1 MVGYKHTLLCA
12 ILLMMVTG
20 VAIAQNNTNSPYTR
34 YGYGD
39 LSDQS
44 FGNSKAMG
52 GIAFGLRDGAQ
63 INPLNPASYTAIDS
77 LTFLFEGGV
86 SLQNMNISGGGQKL
100 NAKNSS
106 FDYLA
111 MQFRLHPRIAMSIGL
126 LPFSNIGYSVSDLND
141 GKDLNTY
148 KSFSGDGGLHQL
160 YAGLGVK
167 VLKNLSAG
175 VNVSYLWGDIDRTR
189 TVLYPEYSNA
199 YYYQQTTGASISNYK
214 VDLGAQY
221 TLNINKKHAV
231 TIGAVYSPKHNLTDN
246 YSIVTQ
252 TLFNDGNSTRII
264 SSTTLDPNAKLEL
277 PNAFGV
283 GFTYKFDN
291 RLTVG
296 ADYSLQQWSKAKQE
310 IGGDGVAKDQQEEFN
325 ETYAFSDRHKISVG
339 AEYIPNLIGRS
350 YFSHIKY
357 RVGGY
362 YTTPYY
368 KIDGKRASREYGV
381 TAGFGLPVPRS
392 RSILS
397 ISGQFV
403 RVKGLETNMV
413 NENIF
418 RVSIGL
424 TFNERWFFKR
434 RVE

>member
-1 MVGYKHTLLCA
+1 MVGFKHTIWAL
-12 ILLMMVTG
+12 LLMMVTG
-20 VAIAQNNTNSPYTR
+20 TAIAQNNTNSPYTR

-86 SLQNMNISGGGQKL
+86 SLQNMNISGSGVKL

-126 LPFSNIGYSVSDLND
+126 LPFSNVGYSVSDSKVDN
-141 GKDLNTY
+141 GVSQTR
-148 KSFSGDGGLHQL
+148 SFTGDGGLHQL
-160 YAGLGVK
+160 YGGIGVK
-167 VLKNLSAG
+167 VLKNLSLG
-175 VNVSYLWGDIDRTR
+175 VNASYFWGDITRTR
-189 TVLYPEYSNA
+189 TIIYPATSESYS
-199 YYYQQTTGASISNYK
+199 YIQQMGVSISDYK
-214 VDLGAQY
+214 LDFGTQY
-221 TLNINKKHAV
+221 TLDFNKKHSM
-231 TIGAVYSPKHNLTDN
+231 TIGAVFSPKHKLNNDYT
-246 YSIVTQ
+246 VTTQ
-252 TLFNDGNSTRII
+252 V
-264 SSTTLDPNAKLEL
+264 STTNSNNLDATLEL
-277 PNAFGV
+277 PNTFGV
-283 GFTYKFDN
+283 GFTYNYDK

-296 ADYSLQQWSKAKQE
+296 ADYSLQQWSKTKF
-310 IGGDGVAKDQQEEFN
+310 GVNTSDDAVREDFN
-325 ETYAFSDRHKISVG
+325 ETYTYCNRHKVSVG
-339 AEYIPNLIGRS
+339 AEYIPNLMGRS
-350 YFSHIKY
+350 YLSHIKY
-357 RVGGY
+357 RLGAY

-368 KIDGKRASREYGV
+368 KIDGKKASREYGV

>member
-1 MVGYKHTLLCA
+1 MVGFKHTIWAL
-12 ILLMMVTG
+12 LLMMVTG
-20 VAIAQNNTNSPYTR
+20 TAIAQNNTNSPYTR

-63 INPLNPASYTAIDS
+63 INPTNPASYTAIDS

-86 SLQNMNISGGGQKL
+86 SLQNMNISGGGLKL
-100 NAKNSS
+100 NAKNAS

-111 MQFRLHPRIAMSIGL
+111 MQFRLAPWMAMSVGL
-126 LPFSNIGYSVSDLND
+126 LPYSNVGYTVSDSQTTDNGLA
-141 GKDLNTY
+141 Y
-148 KSFSGDGGLHQL
+148 SRSFTGDGGLHQM
-160 YAGLGVK
+160 YVGAGVK
-167 VLKNLSAG
+167 VLKNLSVG
-175 VNVSYLWGDIDRTR
+175 VNASYFWGDITRTR
-189 TVLYPEYSNA
+189 GMFYPGTSSYDS
-199 YYYQQTTGASISNYK
+199 YQRKMVTSISDYK
-214 VDLGAQY
+214 LDFGAQY
-221 TLNINKKHAV
+221 TQALTKKSSL
-231 TIGAVYSPKHNLTDN
+231 TIGAVYSPKHKLNNDYT
-246 YSIVTQ
+246 SIVIMGANTNYG
-252 TLFNDGNSTRII
+252 TEYK
-264 SSTTLDPNAKLEL
+264 NAQDATFEL
-277 PNAFGV
+277 PNTFGV
-283 GFTYKFDN
+283 GFTYNYDK

-296 ADYSLQQWSKAKQE
+296 AD
-310 IGGDGVAKDQQEEFN
+310 
-325 ETYAFSDRHKISVG
+325 TKISVG

-350 YFSHIKY
+350 YFAHIKY
-357 RVGGY
+357 RLGAY

-368 KIDGKRASREYGV
+368 KIDGKKASREYGV

>member
-1 MVGYKHTLLCA
+1 MVGFKQTLCA
-12 ILLMMVTG
+12 LLLTTFAG
-20 VAIAQNNTNSPYTR
+20 VAVAQNNTNSPYTR

-86 SLQNMNISGGGQKL
+86 SLQNMNISGSGVKL

-126 LPFSNIGYSVSDLND
+126 LPFSNVGYSVSDSKVDN
-141 GKDLNTY
+141 GVSQTR
-148 KSFSGDGGLHQL
+148 SFTGDGGLHQL
-160 YAGLGVK
+160 YGGIGVK
-167 VLKNLSAG
+167 VLKNLSLG
-175 VNVSYLWGDIDRTR
+175 VNASYFWGDITRTR
-189 TVLYPEYSNA
+189 TIIYPATSESYS
-199 YYYQQTTGASISNYK
+199 YIQQMGVSISDYK
-214 VDLGAQY
+214 LDFGTQY
-221 TLNINKKHAV
+221 TLDFNKKHSM
-231 TIGAVYSPKHNLTDN
+231 TIGAVFSPKHKLNNDYT
-246 YSIVTQ
+246 VTTQ
-252 TLFNDGNSTRII
+252 V
-264 SSTTLDPNAKLEL
+264 STTNSNNLDATLEL
-277 PNAFGV
+277 PNTFGV
-283 GFTYKFDN
+283 GFTYNYDK

-296 ADYSLQQWSKAKQE
+296 ADYSLQQWSKTKF
-310 IGGDGVAKDQQEEFN
+310 GVNTSDDAVREDFN
-325 ETYAFSDRHKISVG
+325 ETYTYCNRHKVSVG
-339 AEYIPNLIGRS
+339 AEYIPNLMGRS
-350 YFSHIKY
+350 YLSHIKY
-357 RVGGY
+357 RLGAY

-368 KIDGKRASREYGV
+368 KIGGKEATREYGV

-403 RVKGLETNMV
+403 RISGQESAFV

>member
-1 MVGYKHTLLCA
+1 MVGFKHTLCA
-12 ILLMMVTG
+12 LLLTMVTG

-86 SLQNMNISGGGQKL
+86 SLQNMNISGSGVKL

-126 LPFSNIGYSVSDLND
+126 LPFSNVGYSVSDSKVDN
-141 GKDLNTY
+141 GVSQTR
-148 KSFSGDGGLHQL
+148 SFTGDGGLHQL
-160 YAGLGVK
+160 YGGIGVK
-167 VLKNLSAG
+167 VLKNLSLG
-175 VNVSYLWGDIDRTR
+175 VNASYFWGDITRTR
-189 TVLYPEYSNA
+189 TIIYPATSESYS
-199 YYYQQTTGASISNYK
+199 YIQQMGVSISDYK
-214 VDLGAQY
+214 LDFGTQY
-221 TLNINKKHAV
+221 TLDFNKKHSM
-231 TIGAVYSPKHNLTDN
+231 TIGAVFSPKHKLNNDYT
-246 YSIVTQ
+246 VTTQ
-252 TLFNDGNSTRII
+252 V
-264 SSTTLDPNAKLEL
+264 STTNSNNLDATLEL
-277 PNAFGV
+277 PNTFGV
-283 GFTYKFDN
+283 GFTYNYDK

-296 ADYSLQQWSKAKQE
+296 ADYSLQQWSKTKF
-310 IGGDGVAKDQQEEFN
+310 GVNTSDDAVREDFN
-325 ETYAFSDRHKISVG
+325 ETYTYCNRHKVSVG
-339 AEYIPNLIGRS
+339 AEYIPNLMGRS
-350 YFSHIKY
+350 YLSHIKY
-357 RVGGY
+357 RLGAY

-368 KIDGKRASREYGV
+368 KIGGKEATREYGV

-403 RVKGLETNMV
+403 RISGQESAFV

>member
-1 MVGYKHTLLCA
+1 MVGFKHTIWAL
-12 ILLMMVTG
+12 LLMMVTG
-20 VAIAQNNTNSPYTR
+20 MAIAQNNTNSPYTR

-86 SLQNMNISGGGQKL
+86 SLQNMNISGSGVKL

-126 LPFSNIGYSVSDLND
+126 LPFSNVGYSVSDSKVDN
-141 GKDLNTY
+141 GVSQTR
-148 KSFSGDGGLHQL
+148 SFTGDGGLHQL
-160 YAGLGVK
+160 YGGIGVK
-167 VLKNLSAG
+167 VLKNLSLG
-175 VNVSYLWGDIDRTR
+175 VNASYFWGDITRTR
-189 TVLYPEYSNA
+189 TIIYPATSESYS
-199 YYYQQTTGASISNYK
+199 YIQQMGVSISDYK
-214 VDLGAQY
+214 LDFGTQY
-221 TLNINKKHAV
+221 TLDFNKKHSM
-231 TIGAVYSPKHNLTDN
+231 TIGAVFSPKHKLNNDYT
-246 YSIVTQ
+246 VTTQ
-252 TLFNDGNSTRII
+252 V
-264 SSTTLDPNAKLEL
+264 STTNSNNLDATLEL
-277 PNAFGV
+277 PNTFGV
-283 GFTYKFDN
+283 GFTYNYDK

-296 ADYSLQQWSKAKQE
+296 ADYSLQQWSKTKF
-310 IGGDGVAKDQQEEFN
+310 GVNTSDDAVREDFN
-325 ETYAFSDRHKISVG
+325 ETYTYCNRHKVSVG
-339 AEYIPNLIGRS
+339 AEYIPNLMGRS
-350 YFSHIKY
+350 YLSHIKY
-357 RVGGY
+357 RLGAY

-368 KIDGKRASREYGV
+368 KIGGKEATREYGV

-403 RVKGLETNMV
+403 RISGQESAFV

>member
-1 MVGYKHTLLCA
+1 MVGFKHTLCA
-12 ILLMMVTG
+12 LLLTMVTG
-20 VAIAQNNTNSPYTR
+20 MAIAQNNTNSPYTR

-77 LTFLFEGGV
+77 LTFIFEGGV
-86 SLQNMNISGGGQKL
+86 SLQNMNISGGGVKL

-111 MQFRLHPRIAMSIGL
+111 MQFRLHPRVAMSIGL
-126 LPFSNIGYSVSDLND
+126 LPFSNVGYSVSESNEA
-141 GKDLNTY
+141 TETSPY
-148 KSFSGDGGLHQL
+148 STKSLTGEGGLHQL
-160 YAGLGVK
+160 YVGAGVK
-167 VLKNLSAG
+167 VLKNLSVG
-175 VNVSYLWGDIDRTR
+175 VNASYFWGDITR
-189 TVLYPEYSNA
+189 SLTQLYPNTASAYSYIRQNA
-199 YYYQQTTGASISNYK
+199 VSVSDYK
-214 VDLGAQY
+214 LDFGLQY
-221 TLNINKKHAV
+221 TQEFNKKHSA
-231 TIGAVYSPKHNLTDN
+231 TIGAVYSPKHKLNNDYT
-246 YSIVTQ
+246 VTTQ
-252 TLFNDGNSTRII
+252 A
-264 SSTTLDPNAKLEL
+264 SSTVSQDWDATLEVPNT
-277 PNAFGV
+277 FGV
-283 GFTYKFDN
+283 GFTYNYDK

-296 ADYSLQQWSKAKQE
+296 LDYSLQQWSKTKFGIKTSDDAVRE
-310 IGGDGVAKDQQEEFN
+310 DFN
-325 ETYAFSDRHKISVG
+325 ETYTYCDRHKISVG

-350 YFSHIKY
+350 YLSHIKY
-357 RVGGY
+357 RLGAY

-368 KIDGKRASREYGV
+368 KINGEKASREYGV